1 LPGAIKIS
9 PSPTRGDCASFHA
22 SACSRPPEPIIKTAN
37 FVIILPAFAIIATMN
52 TQPITHETI
61 LATIQ
66 TWPMGRRLQL
76 IQEIIQDIQS
86 ESESVPAPK
95 HTADQALGLLR
106 SYSDALP
113 PTDDEVNQWLEEE
126 RAKKNS

>member
-1 LPGAIKIS
+1 
-9 PSPTRGDCASFHA
+9 
-22 SACSRPPEPIIKTAN
+22 
-37 FVIILPAFAIIATMN
+37 MN
-52 TQPITHETI
+52 MQPVTHETI
-61 LATIQ
+61 LATVQ

-86 ESESVPAPK
+86 ESESVQAPK

-113 PTDDEVNQWLEEE
+113 PTDDEVSQWLEEE
-126 RAKKNS
+126 RIKKNA